1 MTRKRNPA
9 RQTAARAKR
18 ELYVD
23 LIVGAAE
30 RIFAERSFDS
40 AKIQEIAQEAGLA
53 PGTLYK
59 VFPGKAEIFRTIH
72 ERRSRDLLAACE
84 AALVA
89 GTPPLARL
97 LAFVGAYLEFLVA
110 HLDYLRMHLDDAS
123 AWGFGERFE
132 SHVQAR
138 AWRRGYDIEVG
149 LFAEGIEEGV
159 FVRRDP
165 SLLVRMMAATQQ
177 VQLAHWVENGM
188 EQDADALLAGMQEDL
203 VRSFCQP
210 SVVRWLSKQAA
221 AGAAEQVAADT
232 SARRGR
238 ID

>member
-1 MTRKRNPA
+1 MPRTRNQGRA
-9 RQTAARAKR
+9 SAARAKH
-18 ELYVD
+18 ELYED
-23 LIVGAAE
+23 LIIGAAE
-30 RIFAERSFDS
+30 RVFAERSFDS

-59 VFPGKAEIFRTIH
+59 IFPGKAEIFRTIH

-89 GTPPLARL
+89 GAPPLARL
-97 LAFVGAYLEFLVA
+97 LAFVAAYLEFLVA
-110 HLDYLRMHLDDAS
+110 HPDYLRMHLGDAS

-138 AWRRGYDIEVG
+138 AWRRGHEVEVG
-149 LFAEGIEEGV
+149 LFEEGIEDGV

-165 SLLVRMMAATQQ
+165 SLLVRMMAAIQQ
-177 VQLAHWVENGM
+177 VQLAHWVEEGM
-188 EQDADALLAGMQEDL
+188 EQAPETLLAGMREDL

-210 SVVRWLSKQAA
+210 AVVRWLSERSAA
-221 AGAAEQVAADT
+221 AE
-232 SARRGR
+232 SAGEEST
-238 ID
+238 DA